1 MFNSGELR
9 NLNIKD
15 NIKNILMSHGY
26 PVSESSDYLNT
37 SAIWRGGSD
46 PKSVAIYY
54 NQGVCCDFVSGTKFD
69 VKTLISLVTNQ
80 KDDKSL
86 QEYLS
91 KNNVVIESSPA
102 PVIKTTRIFS
112 NDILKELL
120 PIYDYWIN
128 RGISE
133 QTLKDVGG
141 GIYNYKGIFKGKYLF
156 YISNSKNQIVGL
168 AGRDVSGNDGNY
180 KWVLRGNKASWCYP
194 ASINYKIIKDKN
206 SVFLVESV
214 GDMLSLFECGIK
226 NVLVLFGTELNL
238 SIINLLLKINIGK
251 IYISTNDDSLGNY
264 AGNNAAEKIYKR
276 LNKYFSS
283 SQIKTVHP
291 LKCGDWNE
299 VLTKHGKHEIIKQLE
314 PYI

>member
-1 MFNSGELR
+1 MFNSGELK
-9 NLNIKD
+9 NLNNKD
-15 NIKNILMSHGY
+15 SIKNILMSHGY
-26 PVSESSDYLNT
+26 PVSDGPNYINT
-37 SAIWRGGSD
+37 SAIWRGGND

-54 NQGVCCDFVSGTKFD
+54 SDGICCDFVSGTKFD

-80 KDDKSL
+80 KDDKAL
-86 QEYLS
+86 QEYLN
-91 KNNVVIESSPA
+91 KNNVIIDSA
-102 PVIKTTRIFS
+102 PVNVKIQQPRIFS
-112 NDILKELL
+112 SEILRELL
-120 PIYDYWIN
+120 PIYDYWIK

-133 QTLKDVGG
+133 NVLKEVGG

-238 SIINLLLKINIGK
+238 SII
-251 IYISTNDDSLGNY
+251 
-264 AGNNAAEKIYKR
+264 
-276 LNKYFSS
+276 
-283 SQIKTVHP
+283 H
-291 LKCGDWNE
+291 
-299 VLTKHGKHEIIKQLE
+299 
-314 PYI
+314 